1 MNIRRD
7 NYFDCDRDFT
17 GPVSESVTLPEHEL
31 LSVLILT
38 NLLIDRLDLPK
49 IEPLSKHGTYR
60 GIREMELRYT

>member
-17 GPVSESVTLPEHEL
+17 GPVSESVTLREHEL
-31 LSVLILT
+31 LSVLI
-38 NLLIDRLDLPK
+38 IDRLDLPK